1 MAKIVGHV
9 RGFGESARRPSP
21 RNVLLELAR
30 FSLLVCNGNRFETR
44 RVPPQRANPGHS
56 PDRTPAREP
65 MSNPFQDPNPSSK
78 TISLAD
84 SSVTHRIMDANLNRA
99 LEALRTLE
107 DLMRFRDHPTAQFEF
122 KRLRHQLAAAAQS
135 WNQIAL
141 LTARDAEGDVG
152 QHQKTETEMDRASG
166 IVSIAQA
173 AANRLQ
179 QSLRCL
185 EEVTK
190 FQYPDSARE
199 IESLRYRSYD
209 IHARAILRLQRDL
222 AFLQN
227 ARLYV
232 LVDCQLE
239 RHTFIDRI
247 RSIAEGGV
255 DLIQI
260 RDKRCDALQ
269 LIDYT
274 TIARE
279 ATSSLPVR
287 IVVNDRADVAV
298 VAKSHG
304 LHVGQTDL
312 TVHHA
317 RRFLAN
323 DAWVG
328 LSTHDLDQ
336 VEQAIQMDADYVGCG
351 PTFPSLT
358 KPFEVYSGLD
368 FLARAAPRLNEA
380 KLPAF
385 AIGGIRPDN
394 LSRVLQTG
402 IERVAVSYAIWNA
415 ASPGDEAKRFRD
427 LLG

>member
-1 MAKIVGHV
+1 
-9 RGFGESARRPSP
+9 
-21 RNVLLELAR
+21 
-30 FSLLVCNGNRFETR
+30 
-44 RVPPQRANPGHS
+44 
-56 PDRTPAREP
+56 
-65 MSNPFQDPNPSSK
+65 MSNPSQDPTPDSE
-78 TISLAD
+78 TISLAE
-84 SSVTHRIMDANLNRA
+84 SSVAHRIMDANLNRA

-122 KRLRHQLAAAAQS
+122 KRLRHQLAMAIQP

-141 LTARDAEGDVG
+141 LTSRDADGDVG

-166 IVSIAQA
+166 FVSIAHA

-185 EEVTK
+185 EEVAK

-199 IESLRYRSYD
+199 MEALRYRSYD
-209 IHARAILRLQRDL
+209 IHARAILRLQRDS

-232 LVDCQLE
+232 LVDCQLD
-239 RHTFIDRI
+239 RQTFIDRI

-287 IVVNDRADVAV
+287 IFVNDRADVAV
-298 VAKSHG
+298 VAKAHG

-312 TVHHA
+312 TVHQA
-317 RRFLAN
+317 RRFLTN

-336 VEQAIQMDADYVGCG
+336 VEHAIQVDADYVGCG
-351 PTFPSLT
+351 PTFPSVT
-358 KPFEVYSGLD
+358 KTFKEYSGLD
-368 FLARAAPRLNEA
+368 FLTRAAPRLNEA

-385 AIGGIRPDN
+385 AIGGIRSDN
-394 LSRVLQTG
+394 LALVLQTG
-402 IERVAVSYAIWNA
+402 IERVAVSHAIWNA
-415 ASPGDEAKRFRD
+415 TSPRDEARRMRD